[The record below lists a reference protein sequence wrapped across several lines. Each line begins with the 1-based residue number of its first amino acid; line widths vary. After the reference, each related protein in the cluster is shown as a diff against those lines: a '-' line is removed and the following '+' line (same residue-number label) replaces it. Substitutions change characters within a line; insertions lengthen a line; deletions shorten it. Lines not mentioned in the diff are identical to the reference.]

1 MTSCS
6 IIVTSLSFFRFLTN
20 LELFGSRIPDAQ
32 SIKLTFLLI
41 VTFYLT
47 KTERKIKKSLTQ
59 LSHRYFEQ
67 RYYFCQKMLIFCK
80 KMLTSAKLSGPW
92 YQKVYFLKLHMCVY
106 LRTKFEV
113 SSIILTSFKQRG
125 YFTPPFLPS
134 PPTQNLPLKSPL

>member
-20 LELFGSRIPDAQ
+20 FELFGSRIPDAQ

-125 YFTPPFLPS
+125 YFTPPSS
-134 PPTQNLPLKSPL
+134 PRPHLKTYP